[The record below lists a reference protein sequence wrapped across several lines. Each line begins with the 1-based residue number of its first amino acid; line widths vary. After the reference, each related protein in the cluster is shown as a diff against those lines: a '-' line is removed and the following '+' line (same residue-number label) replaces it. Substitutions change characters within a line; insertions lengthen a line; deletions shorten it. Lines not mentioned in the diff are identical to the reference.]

1 MTQIPLAWNNLTYD
15 LRRLVVAVSGIAFA
29 VVLMFQQRGFQHAL
43 FDSTVEIVRQFD
55 CDFVL
60 LHPSRFALSV
70 ETRFDRSLIDVAASQ
85 PGIVSVSPLYV
96 ENLAAR
102 LQRENQKA
110 RPIRVLAFDLDR
122 PVLLDRAQEFSS
134 QRGALRAPATAIMDR
149 LSRSDYGFELGAG
162 SKFPQAGELNGHTLQ
177 IVGTF
182 TSGRDFAHTG
192 NLIMSQENFAGY
204 FAHRGSRPLEQV
216 DLGLVKT
223 DPKLDRAKIEADLR
237 RALGNEVSILTREAL
252 IEREIALWDRSTP
265 IGVIFTVGTLM
276 GFVVGVIICYQVLAT
291 AIADH
296 IGEFA
301 TLKAM
306 GYSNLYFVRL
316 TIEQSIYLAG
326 LGFIP
331 GAGLSWVLF
340 QFNASFTAL
349 PMLMTIDRV
358 LVVLLATVAMCVLS
372 GILALRKLF
381 AADPASLF

>member
-1 MTQIPLAWNNLTYD
+1 MTHIPLAWNNLTYD

-55 CDFVL
+55 CDLVL

-70 ETRFDRSLIDVAASQ
+70 ETRFDRSLIDVAASHS
-85 PGIVSVSPLYV
+85 GVVSVAPVYV

-102 LQRENQKA
+102 LRRDNQKA

-122 PVLLDRAQEFSS
+122 PVLLDQSREFTS
-134 QRGALRAPATAIMDR
+134 QRQQLRAPATALMDR
-149 LSRSDYGFELGAG
+149 LSRSDYGFQFEAG
-162 SKFPQAGELNGHTLQ
+162 SEFPQTGELNGQELHV
-177 IVGTF
+177 VGSF

-204 FAHRGSRPLEQV
+204 FSHRGSRPLEQV
-216 DLGLVKT
+216 DLGLVKV
-223 DPKLDRAKIEADLR
+223 DPKLDLTEVEEALR
-237 RALGNEVSILTREAL
+237 RSLGNEVSILTRDAL
-252 IEREIALWDRSTP
+252 IQREIALWDRSTP
-265 IGVIFTVGTLM
+265 IGVIFTVGTMM

-306 GYSNLYFVRL
+306 GYSNAYFVRL
-316 TIEQSIYLAG
+316 TIQQSVYLAG
-326 LGFIP
+326 LGFLP

-349 PMLMTIDRV
+349 PMLMTLDRI
-358 LVVLLATVAMCVLS
+358 LIVLLATVAMCILS